1 MFQPK
6 AYDGARVKESQK
18 LMPSDKSKSDPKN
31 WKPATKLVRG
41 GTMRSQFGETS
52 EAIFLTSG
60 YAYDSPE
67 QAAARMTGDEEGYVY
82 SRYGNPTNQMLA
94 DRLAMIEGAETC
106 RVTSSGMGAISS
118 AMIAP
123 CSAGDRVVAA
133 TALFG
138 SCRHICSTILPRYG
152 VETEFVNGSDLEAWK
167 RALSK
172 PTRLVLIESPSNPLL
187 EAVDIAAVAELAHA
201 AGAKL
206 VVDNVFATPILQKP
220 LEMGA
225 DVIVYSATK
234 HMDGQGRVLCGAIL
248 GDSEFIEEH
257 IDPWLRHTG
266 PAASPFNAWVVLKG
280 LETMDL
286 RVRQASRN
294 AAQVADALAK
304 HPNIA
309 AVRYPGRSDHP
320 HFDVHQKQMEMGGTL
335 IAFSVKGARAEVFKM
350 LNALNLVDVS
360 NNLGDTKSLAC
371 HPASTTHRALTED
384 EQIEMGLDESWVRL
398 SVGLE
403 DADDLIADLS
413 AALDVL

>member
-1 MFQPK
+1 MNK
-6 AYDGARVKESQK
+6 R
-18 LMPSDKSKSDPKN
+18 SDN
-31 WKPATKLVRG
+31 WALATKLVRE

-52 EAIFLTSG
+52 EAMYLTSG
-60 YAYDSPE
+60 YAYDNAE
-67 QAAARMTGDEEGYVY
+67 QAAARMAGDEEGYVY

-94 DRLAMIEGAETC
+94 ERLAALEGAETC
-106 RVTSSGMGAISS
+106 RITASGMGAISS

-133 TALFG
+133 NALFG

-152 VETEFVNGSDLEAWK
+152 VETEFVNGNDLDAWK

-201 AGAKL
+201 AGALL

-220 LEMGA
+220 LELGA
-225 DVIVYSATK
+225 DIAVYSATK
-234 HMDGQGRVLCGAIL
+234 HMDGQGRVLLGAIL
-248 GDSEFIEEH
+248 GQSEFIEDQ

-280 LETMDL
+280 LETLDL
-286 RVRQASRN
+286 RVRQACSN
-294 AAQVADALAK
+294 AAQIADAIAD
-304 HPNIA
+304 HPNIQ

-320 HFDVHQKQMEMGGTL
+320 DYDVHKKQMASGGTL
-335 IAFSVKGARAEVFKM
+335 IAFSVNGARADAFKV
-350 LNALNLVDVS
+350 LNSLELVDIS

-371 HPASTTHRALTED
+371 HPCSTTHRALSEE
-384 EQIEMGLDESWVRL
+384 EQAEMGLDESWIRL

-403 DADDLIADLS
+403 DAGDLS
-413 AALDVL
+413 ADLLQALNAL